1 MKDLPDDLGSL
12 DAAELTE
19 QRELRDKMTAPLFR
33 RWPALDRM
41 EAIRLKKRYDETLR
55 IARHLGRRGPRR
67 DQRRPSVLRA
77 SGHEPERAEAPD
89 ALTDTARD
97 SPTAS

>member
-1 MKDLPDDLGSL
+1 MKDLPDDLRSM

-41 EAIRLKKRYDETLR
+41 EAIRLKKLYDETLR
-55 IARHLGRRGPRR
+55 IAKHLGRRGLRR
-67 DQRRPSVLRA
+67 DQRGLSMLTA
-77 SGHEPERAEAPD
+77 NGHESERAEATA